1 VITPM
6 DQLML
11 VGRRGAAHEVLVA
24 LQGLGVVQVDP
35 VDLAVDTRADETV
48 DTAPGAAIS
57 GIAAGAVAAAVAGT
71 AQGAGH
77 HRPQDPAARG
87 SHGLARF
94 QPSAEDARARATWD
108 RIASRCAALLDT
120 LEVSGDVP
128 VANKG
133 ELPAD
138 PEAVAERVDV
148 VASQVDQL
156 VAERAQIAE
165 ELEGV
170 AAYLPTFRD
179 LAPTLA
185 QLEASRYLHGAATIV
200 ASSAVATVK
209 AGLREA
215 LEDRIAF
222 EERPRGAKQTTL
234 VIAVLRREAAALRTA
249 LARHGLAELQ
259 LPERYRALGVAK
271 AVHTMEERQ
280 GALPKRQ
287 ASIAE
292 ELRKLALQHG
302 PRLKAYQQTAINHR
316 ERLERMLD
324 LAQGRYA
331 FALKGWVPQADRPRV
346 TEALRKQFGEDLI
359 IRHRPADE
367 HHDEGV
373 PVRLENAAWARPF
386 QGLLSLFAPP
396 RYGNFDPT
404 WTLAVFF
411 PLFFGVIVGDIGF
424 GLLFALVAFLLAAP
438 WPAGQVVVAGAAEH
452 DRPAAALSPHLVDH
466 VLGRGLDDR
475 VGLRVRRVLRHLP
488 RVLAQGP
495 AHLLH
500 HPAPRARLRPDRD
513 HLVPRRGV
521 HPADPPRDR
530 LRRAADPRRLG
541 HPGHLRHQ
549 AQRHEA
555 RVRGHR
561 HVHRHLRPGDL
572 RQRLPDRQPQPRG
585 QRDRGHRL
593 RHLRRL
599 RRVGRMPLMIIELV
613 SNGGNILSYLR
624 IFAVGLAAALVAK
637 LATELG
643 FAISGT
649 LPVIGPILGILVGLF
664 VHLLALVLKV
674 IGYTLQPLRLQYVEF
689 YTKFGF
695 YEASGRPYQ
704 PFKLLGGKS

>member
-1 VITPM
+1 M

-11 VGRRGAAHEVLVA
+11 VGRKGAVHEVLVA

-35 VDLAVDTRADETV
+35 VDLAADTRADDAV
-48 DTAPGAAIS
+48 DTASGAAIAGAVTGATIGEAGALAPGAAP
-57 GIAAGAVAAAVAGT
+57 V
-71 AQGAGH
+71 
-77 HRPQDPAARG
+77 PAARG
-87 SHGLARF
+87 TAGLARYR
-94 QPSAEDARARATWD
+94 PSADDTRARSTWD
-108 RIASRCAALLDT
+108 RIAQRTAALLET
-120 LEVSGDVP
+120 LEVSAEVP
-128 VANKG
+128 VANRG
-133 ELPAD
+133 ELPSD
-138 PEAVAERVDV
+138 PEAVTERVDV
-148 VASQVDQL
+148 VATQVEAL
-156 VAERAQIAE
+156 VAERAQVAD
-165 ELEGV
+165 ELDSV
-170 AAYLPTFRD
+170 ATYLPTFRD

-200 ASSAVATVK
+200 AASALADVRS
-209 AGLREA
+209 GLVEA
-215 LEDRIAF
+215 LEGRIAF
-222 EERPRGAKQTTL
+222 EERPRGAKQTML
-234 VIAVLRREAAALRTA
+234 VMAVLRRDAVALRSA
-249 LARHGLAELQ
+249 LGRLGLAELQ
-259 LPERYRALGVAK
+259 LPDRYRSLGVAK

-280 GALPKRQ
+280 QSLPKRQ

-346 TEALRKQFGEDLI
+346 TEALRKQFGDDLI
-359 IRHRPADE
+359 VRHRPADE
-367 HHDEGV
+367 HHDVGV

-424 GLLFALVAFLLAAP
+424 GLLFALVAFLL
-438 WPAGQVVVAGAAEH
+438 
-452 DRPAAALSPHLVDH
+452 RR
-466 VLGRGLDDR
+466 RGLQGKSLSLGPLNMIIPATALRPISSIMFWAAGWTIVWGYVYGEFFGTFLEYWPKGRPIFYTTLHHEPGYGLIEIILFR
-475 VGLRVRRVLRHLP
+475 VEVFTPLILLAIGFGVLQILGGWVIRVIYGIKHNDMKHVYEGIGMFTGISALVIFASAFLTDNLNP
-488 RVLAQGP
+488 VVNGIVGIGFAVFAVCVVLA
-495 AHLLH
+495 
-500 HPAPRARLRPDRD
+500 
-513 HLVPRRGV
+513 
-521 HPADPPRDR
+521 
-530 LRRAADPRRLG
+530 
-541 HPGHLRHQ
+541 
-549 AQRHEA
+549 
-555 RVRGHR
+555 
-561 HVHRHLRPGDL
+561 
-572 RQRLPDRQPQPRG
+572 
-585 QRDRGHRL
+585 
-593 RHLRRL
+593 
-599 RRVGRMPLMIIELV
+599 RMPLMIIELV

-689 YTKFGF
+689 YTKFGY

-704 PFKLLGGKS
+704 PFKLLGGK